1 MNFQTQLRI
10 PGPTPLP
17 ERVVRSMSRPMID
30 HGGPEFAEII
40 SEITAAAKRVFH
52 TPNDLRLLTCSGTGG
67 LESAV
72 ATLIPPGDEVV
83 VALCGNFG
91 ERFAALAAA
100 YGADVVRLE
109 SEWGQP
115 VDPDDLARVL
125 EEHPKSGVV
134 LLTTHETSTR
144 VTNPLRQLA
153 RVARDAGRIVV
164 VDGVSSISS
173 IAIETDAWGIDVAV
187 SGSQKG
193 WMAPPGIALV
203 SVSERAWA
211 QQAKARSPRFYLRW
225 KEAKTWAEKG
235 MTPFTPA
242 VGVAFALQEGLRML
256 EEEGLDN
263 VYERHARLAR
273 ATQCGLEALGFQ
285 LYAQDGYRS
294 NTVTSATPPP
304 GLDVAAF
311 RKLLDSKYGVVIAGG
326 QGKMTGKMI
335 RVGHLGAVAEGD
347 VVQVLWA
354 VEQALEEL
362 DVAPADGRGVAA
374 VTSSLQGVAA
384 ATRQATCR
392 GSWSPTRPPRQIP
405 SAFVERERSRW

>member
-1 MNFQTQLRI
+1 MTFQTQLRI

-30 HGGPEFAEII
+30 HRGPEFAAILAEV
-40 SEITAAAKRVFH
+40 TDGARRVFK
-52 TPNDLRLLTCSGTGG
+52 TSNDLLLLTCSGTGG
-67 LESAV
+67 LESAIANLV
-72 ATLIPPGDEVV
+72 SPGDEVIA
-83 VALCGNFG
+83 ALCGNFG

-109 SEWGQP
+109 FEWGQP
-115 VDPDDLARVL
+115 VDPDDLAAVVAR
-125 EEHPKSGVV
+125 HPNSKVV
-134 LLTTHETSTR
+134 LLTHNETSTGLM
-144 VTNPLRQLA
+144 NPLRELA
-153 RVARDAGRIVV
+153 RAAHDAGRIAV

-173 IAIETDAWGIDVAV
+173 IAIDTDTWGVDVAV

-203 SVSERAWA
+203 SISERAWA
-211 QQAKARSPRFYLRW
+211 QQAKARSPRFYFDW
-225 KEAKTWAEKG
+225 KESKVWSEKG

-242 VGVAFALQEGLRML
+242 IPVVFALQEGLRML

-273 ATQCGLEALGFQ
+273 ATQAGLEALGFR
-285 LYAQDGYRS
+285 LFAQEGFRS
-294 NTVTSATPPP
+294 HTVTGAVPPP
-304 GLDVAAF
+304 GMDVAAL
-311 RKLLDSKYGVVIAGG
+311 RTVLNEKYGVVIAGG
-326 QGKMTGKMI
+326 QGKMSGKMV

-354 VEQALEEL
+354 IEQALEQL

-374 VTSSLQGVAA
+374 ATASLQGVPA
-384 ATRQATCR
+384 
-392 GSWSPTRPPRQIP
+392 
-405 SAFVERERSRW
+405 